1 MGKKRT
7 SNNKNASTNKS
18 CNMSGAKCNNAT
30 NKSTNMNEANSSKNS
45 LN

>member
-7 SNNKNASTNKS
+7 SNNKNTSAKKN
-18 CNMSGAKCNNAT
+18 CNMSGAKSNNAT
-30 NKSTNMNEANSSKNS
+30 TTSYNMNEANSSKIS